1 MGSWRALDIRGGDT
15 VDGSSTSAPK
25 ADWRNTSADNPG
37 GAAFGRHGTYWLAEM
52 VSPQNRQL
60 LAAPMKLWVAPS
72 SPLTSS
78 MPPGTPAL
86 YDYQGRL
93 SMPVV
98 GEGENA
104 TGVVGMGG
112 ATGAGA
118 LRKQC
123 ITPYQLPPDSQP
135 ACVMPTGWTMPVFDV
150 KLQPLPH
157 TGGVGAAWLAGGGA
171 VVLAATLTL
180 VWWWRR
186 RNEAEKPH
194 TPGGDAP

>member
-1 MGSWRALDIRGGDT
+1 
-15 VDGSSTSAPK
+15 
-25 ADWRNTSADNPG
+25 
-37 GAAFGRHGTYWLAEM
+37 M